1 MVIEFKKLKKVRSES
16 VSKINL
22 IENNQNEGKPK
33 PYLTDF
39 FVSLAASTML
49 GDAFFHILPQV
60 LGIHNH
66 AHGDE
71 EDDHGHSH
79 DHFDGNGTDNH
90 DDHGDEHEEFME
102 V

>member
-1 MVIEFKKLKKVRSES
+1 
-16 VSKINL
+16 
-22 IENNQNEGKPK
+22 
-33 PYLTDF
+33 
-39 FVSLAASTML
+39 ML

-66 AHGDE
+66 AHGEE

-79 DHFDGNGTDNH
+79 DHFDGNGTDSH

-102 V
+102 VRNFHKF